1 MLKEYA
7 IGSSPLTYDLI
18 ERILKDGTKL
28 TLSEEAVNKINHC
41 RDFLDV
47 KTDNSSAPIYGVT
60 TGFGSL
66 CNKHISN
73 DELSTLQ
80 ENLVKSH
87 SCSVGTPID
96 NTVVKL
102 MLLLKAHALSMGFSG
117 VQEKTVRR
125 ILDFYNNEIF
135 PVVYDRGS
143 LGASG
148 DLAPL
153 ANLFLPLIGEGEV
166 FFKGK
171 RIAGKEV
178 LNIFGWNPIKLQS
191 KEGLALLNGTQFMSA
206 NGIKALIDGWHLV
219 NCFDLFGAMSLEG
232 FDGRIEPFFD
242 NIQQVRPHP
251 GQIETGRVFRMILKG
266 SEIIRREKQHVQDP
280 YSFRCIP
287 QVHGAVKDAMNH
299 VTDVLHIEI
308 NSVTDNPTV
317 FPDEDMVV
325 SGGNFHGEPLALAFD
340 YMGVA
345 LHELGNISERRVA
358 QLILGLRGL
367 PEFLVAK
374 PGLNSGFMIPQYAAA
389 SMVSQNKMYA
399 WPASCDSIV
408 SSNGQEDLVSMG
420 ANAGTKLHKIIDNL
434 KYIAAIELMNAAQAI
449 DFRRP
454 LKSSPLIEKVMEAYR
469 KEVPFV
475 EDDVVMADY
484 IKMTMDFLDRFD
496 VCLEEAE
503 D

>member
-1 MLKEYA
+1 MKEYA
-7 IGSSPLTYDLI
+7 IGSSELTYDLI
-18 ERILKDGTKL
+18 EKILKDSAKL
-28 TLSEEAVNKINHC
+28 TLSESAVEKIQHC
-41 RDFLDV
+41 RDFLDS
-47 KTDNSSAPIYGVT
+47 KTDENTVPIYGVT

-66 CNKHISN
+66 CNRHIDSK
-73 DELSTLQ
+73 DLTTLQ
-80 ENLVKSH
+80 ENLLKSH

-96 NTVVKL
+96 KTVVKL

-117 VQEKTVRR
+117 VQVETVKR
-125 ILDFYNNEIF
+125 ILDFYNNDIM

-153 ANLFLPLIGEGEV
+153 ANLFLPLIGEGWV
-166 FFKGK
+166 VYDGKTIKGS
-171 RIAGKEV
+171 EV
-178 LNIFGWNPIKLQS
+178 LNIFGWRPITLKS

-219 NCFDLFGAMSLEG
+219 NCFDLFGAMSLEAY
-232 FDGRIEPFFD
+232 DGRIEPFWD
-242 NIQQVRPHP
+242 CIQQVRPHK
-251 GQIETGRVFRMILKG
+251 GQIETGAVYRKILEG
-266 SEIIRREKQHVQDP
+266 SEIIKREKEHVQDP

-287 QVHGAVKDAMNH
+287 QVHGAVKDAMRH
-299 VTDVLHIEI
+299 VTEVLHTEI

-317 FPDEDMVV
+317 FPDEDLVV
-325 SGGNFHGEPLALAFD
+325 SGGNFHGEPLALVFD

-358 QLILGLRGL
+358 QLILGKRGL

-374 PGLNSGFMIPQYAAA
+374 PGLNSGFMIPQYSAA

-420 ANAGTKLHKIIDNL
+420 ANAATKLHKIISNL
-434 KYIAAIELMNAAQAI
+434 QYIAGIELMNAAQGI

-454 LKSSPLIEKVMEAYR
+454 LKSSPVIEKIMADYR
-469 KEVPFV
+469 EVVPFV
-475 EDDVVMADY
+475 EDDVVMTDY
-484 IKMTMDFLDRFD
+484 ITKTMEFLDNYD
-496 VCLEEAE
+496 VVL
-503 D
+503 